1 MCEYSVESV
10 YLEMN
15 SHFLCIFILSGE
27 RATIS
32 KNLLFNGG
40 GVENMKKEGRL
51 IYSIEKRI
59 IQRVDWKKKENNYL
73 KKIKKSFSLRAI

>member
-1 MCEYSVESV
+1 MCTCPKARLFSMCEYSVESV

-32 KNLLFNGG
+32 KNLL
-40 GVENMKKEGRL
+40 MHL
-51 IYSIEKRI
+51 I
-59 IQRVDWKKKENNYL
+59 N
-73 KKIKKSFSLRAI
+73 

>member
-1 MCEYSVESV
+1 
-10 YLEMN
+10 
-15 SHFLCIFILSGE
+15 
-27 RATIS
+27 
-32 KNLLFNGG
+32 LFNGG